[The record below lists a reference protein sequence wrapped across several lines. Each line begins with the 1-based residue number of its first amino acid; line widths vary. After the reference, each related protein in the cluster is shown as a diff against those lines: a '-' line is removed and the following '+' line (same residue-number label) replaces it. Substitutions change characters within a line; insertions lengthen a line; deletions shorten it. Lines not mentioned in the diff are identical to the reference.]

1 MISKSPQRILAIKCF
16 TFLEYHSWILKEKYK
31 KTKYGI
37 IKVNIEQALDIRYP
51 HIFYTLK
58 MH

>member
-37 IKVNIEQALDIRYP
+37 IKVNIEQALDIKDI
-51 HIFYTLK
+51 HIYFIP
-58 MH
+58 